1 MIGFS
6 YIVGDE
12 QNKKKAEQDAKKE
25 AERLTAKDKAAAH
38 KATAAHLKTVYQAEA
53 LRLDK
58 AAAHKAAAAAARG
71 FKAAAK

>member
-12 QNKKKAEQDAKKE
+12 QSKKKVEQDAK
-25 AERLTAKDKAAAH
+25 
-38 KATAAHLKTVYQAEA
+38 AEA
-53 LRLDK
+53 LRLTAKDK

-71 FKAAAK
+71 FKAAK